1 VATAIP
7 LLRAPILAGVTHAFT
22 TRRGGVSDGPFA
34 TLNLGRGA
42 GDDPACVA
50 ENRRRALAA
59 LGVDLAGHVEATQV
73 HGTAVAVVTRADAG
87 TAVEGADGLLT
98 ADAAVTLAVHAADCV
113 PILLWDPRRGAVG
126 AVHAGWRGTAA
137 GIGGAAVA
145 AMVRAFGTDPGD
157 LRVALGPAIGPDHY
171 EVGPE
176 VVAAFQA
183 RPWARAVVRPGRGD
197 RAFLDLWEANR
208 RELIAAGVPPAQIWV
223 SRRCTACHPAWWFSY
238 RRDGTTGRQ
247 AGLISPRRSPRPA
260 APAGRGG
267 GPATGGDRPP
277 PVGVD
282 GGP

>member
-1 VATAIP
+1 MATAIP

-145 AMVRAFGTDPGD
+145 ASATFDGGANQIVLIP
-157 LRVALGPAIGPDHY
+157 RVALADGEY
-171 EVGPE
+171 
-176 VVAAFQA
+176 VVTVT
-183 RPWARAVVRPGRGD
+183 PVVTD
-197 RAFLDLWEANR
+197 
-208 RELIAAGVPPAQIWV
+208 AAGNALA
-223 SRRCTACHPAWWFSY
+223 TAYTLRF
-238 RRDGTTGRQ
+238 TTG
-247 AGLISPRRSPRPA
+247 
-260 APAGRGG
+260 APASEQRIYL
-267 GPATGGDRPP
+267 PIVKR
-277 PVGVD
+277 
-282 GGP
+282 